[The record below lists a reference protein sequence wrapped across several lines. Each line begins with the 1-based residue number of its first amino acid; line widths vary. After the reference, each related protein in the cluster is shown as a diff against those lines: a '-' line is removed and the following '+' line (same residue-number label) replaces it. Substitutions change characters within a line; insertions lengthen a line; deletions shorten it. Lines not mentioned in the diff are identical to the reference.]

1 MDDVLGAILAGGRST
16 RLERP
21 KATAPLGG
29 RPLLQHPLDA
39 LEAAGLETVIVA
51 KRDTPLPPDAAPA
64 WQEPDEPAH
73 PLLGIV
79 TALEQADGRAV
90 LVCACDLPFL
100 SPELVAWMAGVDAPL
115 AIPRTGDRL
124 HPLFGRY
131 TPGLLPALREALER
145 LASLH
150 ETLTALAPAMIGEQ
164 ELRAFGDPARLLFN
178 VNTPADL
185 ERAEAMLAGDAWTQL
200 S

>member
-1 MDDVLGAILAGGRST
+1 VDDVLGAILAGGRST

-29 RPLLQHPLDA
+29 RPLLEYPLEA

-64 WQEPDEPAH
+64 WEEPDEPAH

-79 TALEQADGRAV
+79 TALQQADGRAV
-90 LVCACDLPFL
+90 IVCACDLPFL
-100 SPELVAWMAGVDAPL
+100 SPALVARVAGVDAPL
-115 AIPRTGDRL
+115 AIPHAGGRL
-124 HPLFGRY
+124 HPLFARY
-131 TPGLLPALREALER
+131 TPGLLPALRDELDR
-145 LASLH
+145 LAPLH
-150 ETLTALAPAMIGEQ
+150 ETLTALDPVILGEH

-185 ERAEAMLAGDAWTQL
+185 DRAEAMLAEEL
-200 S
+200 